1 MCSAI
6 HATWTTWCAGA
17 TVSPQTVQKEIEN
30 VLRLLQAKGY
40 VARSQVVW
48 GQSSANLPYAWE
60 SESPSELYLNDAR
73 SSAMALAT
81 FQVCSCWQVA
91 RPQASVPHG

>member
-1 MCSAI
+1 M
-6 HATWTTWCAGA
+6 
-17 TVSPQTVQKEIEN
+17 QKEIDN
-30 VLRLLQAKGY
+30 VLRLLQAEGY

-48 GQSSANLPYAWE
+48 GQSSADLPYAWE
-60 SESPSELYLNDAR
+60 FESQSESYLNDAR

-91 RPQASVPHG
+91 RPQASIPHA